1 MRAKSPTLEGDWPA
15 IVVAEVTRLALPLA
29 AVTARS
35 GLLAGH
41 A

>member
-1 MRAKSPTLEGDWPA
+1 MRAKSLTIEGDWPA